1 MSRRPMRDEAVV
13 VDTLKQHPAGRCEA
27 RHIEVHTHCLS
38 TGFIAKHVDATPA
51 EPATPF
57 YLDMVC
63 VFGNSVELER
73 DGLPVRMH
81 CTDPTGITYVVPEPV
96 VGALT
101 PSVGLTL
108 QQDRVATPI
117 HRLWRSGGCID
128 NIGWRR
134 RHLIWCRRPRLE
146 HELDAFDRVVVIVG
160 LQANHGAM
168 HVDPAVRNEAAT
180 IALVVARRRLIG
192 TADVVHDA
200 ISFEEP

>member
-1 MSRRPMRDEAVV
+1 MRDEAVV

-108 QQDRVATPI
+108 QQDRVATLT
-117 HRLWRSGGCID
+117 RCL
-128 NIGWRR
+128 WRR

>member
-1 MSRRPMRDEAVV
+1 MTSVLDEDSRFLIVIVAV
-13 VDTLKQHPAGRCEA
+13 R
-27 RHIEVHTHCLS
+27 RHEPRQPQGVQGQPRSSRQVQGTIPELS
-38 TGFIAKHVDATPA
+38 I
-51 EPATPF
+51 
-57 YLDMVC
+57 
-63 VFGNSVELER
+63 R
-73 DGLPVRMH
+73 
-81 CTDPTGITYVVPEPV
+81 
-96 VGALT
+96 
-101 PSVGLTL
+101 
-108 QQDRVATPI
+108 
-117 HRLWRSGGCID
+117 CID